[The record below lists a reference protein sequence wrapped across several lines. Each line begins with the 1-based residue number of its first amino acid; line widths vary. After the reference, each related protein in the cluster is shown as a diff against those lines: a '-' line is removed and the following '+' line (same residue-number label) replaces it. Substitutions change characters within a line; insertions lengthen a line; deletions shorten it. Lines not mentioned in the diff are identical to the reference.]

1 MPELDPAAQRHVDQW
16 LQILQRD
23 HPDLQA
29 HFSGRLD
36 RALALLEI
44 EGVDA
49 WMTAILDRYDKRGL
63 GAANEA
69 IANLDGFAEEY
80 RARQCGVSLEEL
92 EPFLEKY
99 LTGLGG
105 RPLRVVNGEHVFT
118 DTESIYLPAFLNVFD
133 RRSDNETLYKLTA
146 VYHWAQNRY
155 GGWRLDALERLLQLP
170 GLPRAPACFRDP
182 GKPAP
187 GGAPG
192 PGFSGAAPGSCG
204 AWITWTKTAGRVTWP
219 GLRITACCCRPAQV
233 PWTAW
238 TG

>member
-1 MPELDPAAQRHVDQW
+1 
-16 LQILQRD
+16 
-23 HPDLQA
+23 
-29 HFSGRLD
+29 
-36 RALALLEI
+36 
-44 EGVDA
+44 
-49 WMTAILDRYDKRGL
+49 MTEILDRYDKRGL
-63 GAANEA
+63 GAAIEA

-80 RARQCGVSLEEL
+80 RARQSGVRLEEL

-155 GGWRLDALERLLQLP
+155 GGWRLDALGTPVAIARP
-170 GLPRAPACFRDP
+170 APRPACFRDP

-192 PGFSGAAPGSCG
+192 PGFSGAAPG
-204 AWITWTKTAGRVTWP
+204 AAAP
-219 GLRITACCCRPAQV
+219 G
-233 PWTAW
+233 
-238 TG
+238 